1 MVLYLDFKFL
11 GCKQEAEYK
20 FPKSFA
26 AIGVRRNFASGGE
39 TSTFS
44 LSFSDCWTCSANGRS
59 QNALPFPKHKENAPC
74 YGNRH
79 KNALRWQQ

>member
-44 LSFSDCWTCSANGRS
+44 LSFSDC
-59 QNALPFPKHKENAPC
+59 
-74 YGNRH
+74 
-79 KNALRWQQ
+79 